1 MIRSQRQKKKRLSER
16 GRIGGIVSQA
26 RQRERRDFL
35 ASHDPIVTGR
45 VMRRIIDI
53 DERTGTMTEIVI
65 RDFDSAR
72 EVRRK
77 LLAVG
82 LTLSTRRVA

>member
-1 MIRSQRQKKKRLSER
+1 MTYRE
-16 GRIGGIVSQA
+16 
-26 RQRERRDFL
+26 RQRIKAKSSLGKRMANARWAADRARREFL
-35 ASHDPIVTGR
+35 ATHEPIVTGR

-53 DERTGTMTEIVI
+53 NESTGTMTEIVI

-77 LLAVG
+77 LKTIG
-82 LTLSTRRVA
+82 LTLSQRRS

>member
-1 MIRSQRQKKKRLSER
+1 MTYRE
-16 GRIGGIVSQA
+16 
-26 RQRERRDFL
+26 RQRIKAKSALGKRMANARWEQDRARREFL
-35 ASHDPIVTGR
+35 ATHEPIVTGR

-53 DERTGTMTEIVI
+53 DETTGTMTEIVI

-77 LLAVG
+77 LRTVG
-82 LTLSTRRVA
+82 LTISARRI